1 MTEEATGQGELIA
14 SGLPKGRFQTASF
27 FYYYFKIE
35 DHLLDFKIK
44 IPRQANY

>member
-27 FYYYFKIE
+27 FYYFKIE